1 MNNMRRIFL
10 KAGMAT
16 GTITVAVGA
25 GLLTPASVMAA
36 WPKSAF
42 ETKKMDEAIKIL
54 NGSSSTAN
62 SKDITVEAPDIA
74 ENGAVVSVTVK
85 TKLSNVENISILV
98 PENASPLASSY
109 ILGKGTDG
117 FVTGRIKMRKTSD
130 VIAVVK
136 AGGKLM
142 TAKKP
147 VKVTLGGCGG

>member
-1 MNNMRRIFL
+1 MNNMRRTFL

-16 GTITVAVGA
+16 GTVAVAVGA
-25 GLLTPASVMAA
+25 GLLTPASVLAA

-54 NGSSSTAN
+54 NGSAATVN
-62 SKDITVEAPDIA
+62 SKDITVDAPDIA

-85 TKLSNVENISILV
+85 TKLANVEQITILV
-98 PENASPLASSY
+98 PENNSPLASSY
-109 ILGKGTDG
+109 ILGKQTDG
-117 FVTGRIKMRKTSD
+117 FITGRIKMRKTSD

-142 TAKKP
+142 TARKP